1 MFNWFWNFLYGISKS
16 MYRIIDFLL
25 SCANMLC
32 GIEPIKYQGVE
43 TDFVSFLLSNQ
54 NVTYGFVGAVLI
66 SVVLTGIFG
75 VAALIK
81 AIVSEKSNMTPSQ
94 VLVKVGKTLL
104 TFLFIPVCLSILI
117 YFTNVLMQTLYMST
131 SGGSSDGLG
140 RFLAGAFGQDALKSG
155 VSENFYLSESF
166 DYTSTGNVRSYV
178 DLTDYDY
185 FFSWICSFCIILSL
199 GTALLSFIDRAISI
213 VILFIFSPISIST
226 SVIDDG
232 GHFKLWRDQF
242 LVKFL
247 MGYGCIVA
255 VNIYS
260 IIVAAISSSNLQF
273 FSNSLLNNFMKILII
288 VGGSV
293 SMQRMMALI
302 GNLVSS
308 GAGSNELRDT
318 AIAAASMRGAI
329 GGAGRFL
336 SSPFRAV
343 RSARNFVRD
352 AKQYGTF
359 STIGNRLGFKTD
371 RDYGVMSNS
380 QLAQN
385 RDLMREREKLRRQ
398 SNASFFGGSSSVQK
412 ALENGKK
419 GNAQGGGGQASNAN
433 KAEGKKDNPIVNNA
447 IANSMKKDK
456 GDKK

>member
-1 MFNWFWNFLYGISKS
+1 MFDWFWNFLYGISKS

-43 TDFVSFLLSNQ
+43 TDFLTFLLSNQ
-54 NVTYGFVGAVLI
+54 NITYGFIGAVLI
-66 SVVLTGIFG
+66 AVVLTIIFG

-81 AIVSEKSNMTPSQ
+81 AIASEKSNLTPAQ

-104 TFLFIPVCLSILI
+104 MFLFIPICLSVLV
-117 YFTNVLMQTLYMST
+117 YFTNILMQTLYMAT

-140 RFLAGAFGQDALKSG
+140 RFLAGAFGQDALKGG

-166 DYTSTGNVRSYV
+166 NYTSTGNVRKYL

-213 VILFIFSPISIST
+213 AVLFIFSPISISA

-247 MGYGCIVA
+247 MGYGCIIA
-255 VNIYS
+255 INIYAM
-260 IIVAAISSSNLQF
+260 IVVAISSSNLEF
-273 FSNSLLNNFMKILII
+273 FSNNLLNNFMKILLI
-288 VGGSV
+288 VGGAV

-318 AIAAASMRGAI
+318 AIAGASMRSAF
-329 GGAGRFL
+329 GGATRFFT
-336 SSPFRAV
+336 SPFRAT
-343 RSARNFVRD
+343 RSAANFIRD
-352 AKQYGTF
+352 SKQYGTL
-359 STIGNRLGFKTD
+359 STIGQRLGFRTN

-380 QLAQN
+380 QLSQS

-398 SNASFFGGSSSVQK
+398 SNASFFGGGSSIQK
-412 ALENGKK
+412 VLEGDKK
-419 GNAQGGGGQASNAN
+419 GAKGGGNGANNN
-433 KAEGKKDNPIVNNA
+433 KAPAQKKENPIVNNA
-447 IANSMKKDK
+447 IANSMNKDK
-456 GDKK
+456 NDKK